1 MSFSDEE
8 NKRALL
14 DQNRAINEVNR
25 KESGGILNR
34 FRGLVSLE
42 ARIFLIRESDR

>member
-8 NKRALL
+8 NKCALL
-14 DQNRAINEVNR
+14 DQNRAINEVNE

-34 FRGLVSLE
+34 FRGPVSLK
-42 ARIFLIRESDR
+42 ARIFLIRESDK